1 MGAHLVSKYKLQDN
15 DTKVVMASSKSTVYV
30 DVDDEVTAIIE
41 KVAVSSSKIV
51 ALVLPKRASALKSLV
66 NMKLLKRSA
75 EQSKKQLVLITSES
89 SLLPLAGAAGI
100 YVARTLTSK
109 PEIPRA
115 ASDDEVESI
124 REDSSSDTGD
134 GDVVVD
140 ESKPIGELAGLT
152 GAANLADDNDGP
164 IELDNSTPSAPTRDI
179 KPIKSKKDK
188 KLHIPNFSRFR
199 NSMLIAVIAL
209 IGIGVLGYL
218 ALFVWPH
225 ATIDL
230 YTQQSQIP
238 LNFTM
243 TLSSNANEAQP
254 ADGILPALSESQT
267 HSYSQTVTAS
277 GKKDIGQRASGS
289 VSMTQCVP
297 FGEYPDSV
305 PSGTGVSTN
314 NLTYIT
320 QNKATF
326 GPITPINGCDSN
338 SGTIYTSGSIDIVA
352 QKPGDNYNVDS
363 SSFAVSGFSG
373 VTATGSASG
382 GSSNVV
388 QVVQDSDIK
397 SAEQKI
403 QSQDD
408 SAVEQSIISA
418 LKQNNLVPLLPTYTA
433 DKSDLNISAKS
444 GDQADNVTVTENINY
459 SMFGYKQ
466 ADMTRLIREQVGQ
479 KINDSQAIV
488 DDGLASA
495 SFKMLGS
502 PQNGSVDVQVST
514 TVTVGPKIDQDRIK
528 TDALGKKIADVRSQV
543 NQITGVQKVEVN
555 LSPFWVVHVPSDS
568 SKVTIQI
575 HKSDG
580 S

>member
-1 MGAHLVSKYKLQDN
+1 
-15 DTKVVMASSKSTVYV
+15 MASSKSTVYV

-89 SLLPLAGAAGI
+89 GLLPLAGAAGI

-115 ASDDEVESI
+115 VSDDEVESI
-124 REDSSSDTGD
+124 KEDAPSGASDD
-134 GDVVVD
+134 DVVVD

-152 GAANLADDNDGP
+152 GAANSADDNDGP

-199 NSMLIAVIAL
+199 NSLVIAVIAV
-209 IGIGVLGYL
+209 IGLGVLGYL

-225 ATIDL
+225 ATVDI
-230 YTQQSQIP
+230 YTKQSQIP

-277 GKKDIGQRASGS
+277 GKKDIGQAASGTVTMS
-289 VSMTQCVP
+289 VPCGSVKNGP
-297 FGEYPDSV
+297 VVV

-320 QNKATF
+320 QSSTELSNPNF
-326 GPITPINGCDSN
+326 NGDCIFTGTSN
-338 SGTIYTSGSIDIVA
+338 IVA
-352 QKPGDNYNVDS
+352 QEKGSNYNV
-363 SSFAVSGFSG
+363 SGATFSVNG
-373 VTATGSASG
+373 YSNVTATGSASG

-502 PQNGSVDVQVST
+502 PQNGSVDVRVST